1 MAVLSAAPVAG
12 WTVTKLDMPPL
23 EDVAKA
29 LRAGLAE
36 RYQEV
41 EVQLHSSPPDLTQFG
56 WMLPGLGA
64 PTLLDL
70 GDTSFL
76 KIAKCHSSEVVQQR
90 SCTAAKLYNSEV
102 VQQ

>member
-1 MAVLSAAPVAG
+1 MHFRLAVLSAAPVAG

-23 EDVAKA
+23 EDIAKA

-76 KIAKCHSSEVVQQR
+76 KIA
-90 SCTAAKLYNSEV
+90 
-102 VQQ
+102 